1 MCRFFKIIFSNRK
14 PIVVVTKNDW
24 AGLIGIVD
32 KLDTAEVIMPISLW
46 EFIKYVVKKEIN
58 DG

>member
-24 AGLIGIVD
+24 AGLIEIVQGI
-32 KLDTAEVIMPISLW
+32 DTAEVITSISLW
-46 EFIKYVVKKEIN
+46 EFIKYAVKKEV
-58 DG
+58 